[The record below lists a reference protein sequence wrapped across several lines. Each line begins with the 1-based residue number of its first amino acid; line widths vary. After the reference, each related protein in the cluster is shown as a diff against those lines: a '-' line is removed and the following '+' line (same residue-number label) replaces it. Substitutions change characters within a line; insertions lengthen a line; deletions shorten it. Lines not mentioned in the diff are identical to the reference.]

1 MFFSHCGHLWIFNTT
16 LYMYFSVY
24 FMPEIPM
31 SKCEIIIF
39 YFKSEPFGT
48 LNDTLSDDCSPFLLE
63 VKQPL

>member
-1 MFFSHCGHLWIFNTT
+1 
-16 LYMYFSVY
+16 MYFWIY
-24 FMPEIPM
+24 FMPEIKG

-48 LNDTLSDDCSPFLLE
+48 LNEILYDDSSPFLLE